1 MDAGF
6 TYILYCVSLGLL
18 GLSFV
23 KDKKK
28 TAMSLKRA
36 WRMFLNVLPQLAAI
50 LCLVGLL
57 LTVLNPS
64 SIRLIIGADSGFG
77 GMLITALLGAVTLV
91 PAIIAFP
98 IAAELLRNGAGLM
111 QIAVFIS
118 TLTTVGLVTLPLEI
132 RYLGKK
138 TAILRNGLAFLFSF
152 AVAVVTGM
160 VLS

>member
-1 MDAGF
+1 MDAVF
-6 TYILYCVSLGLL
+6 TYILYGISLGLL

-36 WRMFLNVLPQLAAI
+36 WRMFLNVLPQFVAI
-50 LCLVGLL
+50 LFLVGLL

-64 SIRLIIGADSGFG
+64 AIRQIIGVDSGWG
-77 GMLITALLGAVTLV
+77 GMLITAFLGAVTLV
-91 PAIIAFP
+91 PALIAFP

-111 QIAVFIS
+111 QLAVFIT

-132 RYLGKK
+132 KYLGKK
-138 TAILRNGLAFLFSF
+138 AAILRNVLAFLFSF
-152 AVAVVTGM
+152 TVAAVVG
-160 VLS
+160 LLL